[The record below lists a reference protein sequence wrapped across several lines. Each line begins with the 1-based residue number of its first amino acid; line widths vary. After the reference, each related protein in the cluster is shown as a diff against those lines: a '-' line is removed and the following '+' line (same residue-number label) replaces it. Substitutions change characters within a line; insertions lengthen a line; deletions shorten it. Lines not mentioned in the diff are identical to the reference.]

1 MNSPSNQPFSFGDDI
16 QGNLPRGAEAESTRQ
31 SPGAAVQ
38 LGDQNLIDSVIE
50 ESKSNDFHPIDPRY
64 ILVERLASF
73 ILLVVVSFGSII
85 ACLTMWLSGADQIFI
100 VLAAIGLS
108 LLCLGLLWTTVF
120 WPQIEYRHI
129 HWKLS
134 DVGLEIRRG
143 VFWKTEI
150 AIPWAR
156 AQHADVSQGPLQRLY
171 EIGSLTIHTAGTKNS
186 SVTIEGLA
194 HQRAVQLR
202 DEIIRQRKEHDVV

>member
-1 MNSPSNQPFSFGDDI
+1 MNSSSNQPFSFGDDI
-16 QGNLPRGAEAESTRQ
+16 QGDQPRGAEAASSGQ
-31 SPGAAVQ
+31 SPGAAVEQ
-38 LGDQNLIDSVIE
+38 GDQSSMDSVIE
-50 ESKSNDFHPIDPRY
+50 GTNSIDFHSIDPRY
-64 ILVERLASF
+64 IPVQRLSSL
-73 ILLVVVSFGSII
+73 ILLVLVTFGSVI
-85 ACLTMWLSGADQIFI
+85 AGLTMWLSGADQILV
-100 VLAAIGLS
+100 VLVGIGMSS
-108 LLCLGLLWTTVF
+108 LCVGLLWKTVF

-143 VFWKTEI
+143 VLWKTEI